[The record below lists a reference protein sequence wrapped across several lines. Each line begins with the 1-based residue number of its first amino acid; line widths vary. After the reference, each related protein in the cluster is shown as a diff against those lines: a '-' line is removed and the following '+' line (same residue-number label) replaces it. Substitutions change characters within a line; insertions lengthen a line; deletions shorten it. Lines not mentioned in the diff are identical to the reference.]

1 MNRNSSGFFV
11 NNNNSR
17 LSSAPAALVLL
28 LTAFLPVAMA
38 NPTNPTDILFIA
50 YDQGE
55 SNAFIRI
62 QDQLDKRNIPYK
74 IIAFGRAAEIFKHHP
89 GLIKITE
96 LLDNQT
102 LRNHREQGISEA
114 VAQQVSKTTRAK
126 IIYSGMASKAQAQ
139 LMNIYGKNG
148 SHLIAFYDNFDPV
161 ESKSYVQPFLS
172 EIDRIDE
179 FHLPSE
185 ITATSFSALKQS
197 KKADAIV
204 TGQPVLEGWDEIFDK
219 TDPVE
224 LRQKL
229 EISTKQSVVLFAG
242 GYDGDYPNSFRIFLK
257 AAKLMPD
264 TQFLVTHHPKYSGE
278 LEQKLM
284 HQEATVNV
292 RLLHSHQASTPELS
306 TLASVVVVH
315 KSTIAQQALYKGKP
329 VIYIAN
335 DEFNNFILEKQL
347 ANRVHTPEMLK
358 KELDTLLIR
367 NKNQPPSLKPLGIPD
382 NASQRIAEL
391 LQNHLK
397 NNGDSQ
403 RSP

>member
-1 MNRNSSGFFV
+1 M

-38 NPTNPTDILFIA
+38 NSANSTDILFLA

-62 QDQLDKRNIPYK
+62 QDQLDKRDIPYK
-74 IIAFGRAAEIFKHHP
+74 IIAFGRAAEIFKYHP
-89 GLIKITE
+89 ALVKIVGLT
-96 LLDNQT
+96 DDQN
-102 LRNHREQGISEA
+102 LRNHREQGISETTI
-114 VAQQVSKTTRAK
+114 QQALKSIKAK

-139 LMNIYGKNG
+139 LMNAYGENG

-161 ESKSYVQPFLS
+161 ESKSYAQPFLK
-172 EIDRIDE
+172 EISKVDE
-179 FHLPSE
+179 FHLPSDM
-185 ITATSFSALKQS
+185 TATSFISLQQS
-197 KKADAIV
+197 KQAEAVV

-219 TDPVE
+219 TDPAE

-229 EISTKQSVVLFAG
+229 EITKEQPVILFAG

-257 AAKLMPD
+257 ATKLMPD
-264 TQFLVTHHPKYSGE
+264 TLFLVTHHPKYPGE

-284 HQEATVNV
+284 NEEATTNV
-292 RLLHSHQASTPELS
+292 RLLHNDQASTPELS
-306 TLASVVVVH
+306 TIASVVVVH

-329 VIYIAN
+329 VIYVAN
-335 DEFNNFILEKQL
+335 DLFNNFILNKQL
-347 ANRVHTPEMLK
+347 ATRVYSSERLK
-358 KELDTLLIR
+358 KELQTLLDQ
-367 NKNQPPSLKPLGIPD
+367 NPGQPPSLKQLGVPD
-382 NASQRIAEL
+382 NASQQIVVL

-397 NNGDSQ
+397 TLKK
-403 RSP
+403 R